1 MQIKNHISVKNRLIY
16 FIIFSVVLLIA
27 KSDHYKTLEYQ
38 YKVKKYDALRVY
50 FDCSI
55 GNLIMKPS
63 KNRYIING
71 NIDYNST
78 LAQPIVEL
86 SNKNN
91 ISRLD
96 LKVKP
101 NKIIGNDNTKS
112 LINSFIEDGNDNYI
126 IDFEMPTKIST
137 DMNLNFGLG
146 KVDLDFSGLRISQLL
161 MKCGLSD
168 VTLINTKSNI
178 INCDKVSISTGV
190 SDFNSRGL
198 GNFNASNY
206 LFDVGMGSAEIDM
219 SGSANRNLNL
229 KIDVTI
235 GSLELKLPQNKNIE
249 LIINKNMLSS
259 VNVKGLISSGEG
271 KYTSKD
277 TQKRWAT
284 MKVEVSVGI
293 GSVDIS
299 AD

>member
-1 MQIKNHISVKNRLIY
+1 MSVKNKLIY
-16 FIIFSVVLLIA
+16 IIIFGVVLLIA
-27 KSDHYKTLEYQ
+27 KPDDYKTIEYQ

-55 GNLIMKPS
+55 GNLVMKPS
-63 KNRYIING
+63 KNRYIIIG
-71 NIDYNST
+71 NINYNST
-78 LAQPIVEL
+78 MAKPIAEL
-86 SNKNN
+86 TDKNN

-101 NKIIGNDNTKS
+101 NKTNNNTKS
-112 LINSFIEDGNDNYI
+112 FINSLMEDGNDNYKI
-126 IDFEMPTKIST
+126 NFEMPTKMSI

-146 KVDLDFSGLRISQLL
+146 KVDLDFSGLRIAQLV
-161 MKCGLSD
+161 MNCGLSD

-178 INCDKVSISTGV
+178 INCEKIHISTGV
-190 SDFNSRGL
+190 SDFNSLGL

-206 LFDVGMGSAEIDM
+206 IFDVGMGSAEIDM
-219 SGSANRNLNL
+219 SGSANKNSDL

-235 GSLELKLPQNKNIE
+235 GSLELKLPKNTNIE

-259 VNVKGLISSGEG
+259 VNVKGLISSGDG
-271 KYTSKD
+271 KYISRD

-284 MKVEVSVGI
+284 MKAEISVGL

-299 AD
+299 VN

>member
-1 MQIKNHISVKNRLIY
+1 MSVKNKLIY
-16 FIIFSVVLLIA
+16 VIIFGVVFLIA
-27 KSDHYKTLEYQ
+27 KSDDYKTIEYQ

-55 GNLIMKPS
+55 GNLMMKPS
-63 KNRYIING
+63 KNRYIITG

-78 LAQPIVEL
+78 MAKPIAEL
-86 SNKNN
+86 TDKNN

-101 NKIIGNDNTKS
+101 NKTNDNNTRS
-112 LINSFIEDGNDNYI
+112 FINSLMEEGNDNYKI
-126 IDFEMPTKIST
+126 NFEMPTKIST

-146 KVDLDFSGLRISQLL
+146 KVDLDFSGIRIAQLV
-161 MKCGLSD
+161 MNCGLSD
-168 VTLINTKSNI
+168 VSLVNKKSNI
-178 INCDKVSISTGV
+178 INCEKIHISTGV
-190 SDFNSRGL
+190 SDFNSLGL

-206 LFDVGMGSAEIDM
+206 IFDVGMGSAEIDM
-219 SGSANRNLNL
+219 SGSANKNSDL
-229 KIDVTI
+229 KIDVTV
-235 GSLELKLPQNKNIE
+235 GSLELKLPKNTNIE

-259 VNVKGLISSGEG
+259 VNVKGLISSGDG
-271 KYTSKD
+271 KYTSRN

-284 MKVEVSVGI
+284 MKAEISVGL

-299 AD
+299 VN